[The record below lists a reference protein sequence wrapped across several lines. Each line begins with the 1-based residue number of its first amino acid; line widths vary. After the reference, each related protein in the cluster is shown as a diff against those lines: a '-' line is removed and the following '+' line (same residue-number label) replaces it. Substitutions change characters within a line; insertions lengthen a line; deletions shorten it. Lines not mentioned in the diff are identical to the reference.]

1 MTSSEVI
8 EGVYLSSKLDLE
20 ELFAD
25 VFSPYADQVR
35 IRLPRDIEDPSRIQF
50 SVAWY
55 PEKEAF
61 TPYPNLRLVSSI
73 AAGVDSL
80 INCPSLPASAHLTR
94 IRDDAQA
101 DMMAGFAVW
110 QVVWHHRN
118 MGHYLQRQAFST
130 WDQQN
135 LSVSPKDYTVGVL
148 GYGLMGKAIAEAVA
162 ALGFPVVAAVRK
174 QPSEA
179 PTAGISFETGASS
192 VERVAARSQALIN
205 VLPLTPQTENI
216 LDEDLFNLMPT
227 GARLIQLGRG
237 QHLVDEDLDK
247 ALASGQL
254 GGASLDVFRTE
265 PLPEDHRWW
274 RNDKILITPHHASD
288 SSAAIVAKQVTEA
301 AIAAVN
307 GRVPENTVDRTQG
320 Y

>member
-1 MTSSEVI
+1 MTNSEVI

-20 ELFAD
+20 DLFAD
-25 VFSPYADQVR
+25 AFRPYADKVR
-35 IRLPRDIEDPSRIQF
+35 IRSPQDVEDPDRIRF
-50 SVAWY
+50 SVAWS
-55 PEKEAF
+55 PERDAF

-94 IRDDAQA
+94 IRDDVQA
-101 DMMAGFAVW
+101 DMMAGFAAW

-118 MGHYLQRQAFST
+118 MGHYIQKQSVST
-130 WDQQN
+130 WDQQD
-135 LSVSPKDYTVGVL
+135 LSLTPKDYTVGVL

-174 QPSEA
+174 HPCEA
-179 PTAGISFETGASS
+179 PAAGISFERGGSS
-192 VERVAARSQALIN
+192 VERVAAKSQALIN

-216 LDEDLFNLMPT
+216 LNEDLFNQMPT

-237 QHLVDEDLDK
+237 QHLVDEDLDR

-265 PLPEDHRWW
+265 PLPGDHRWW
-274 RNDKILITPHHASD
+274 RNDKILITPHQASD

-307 GRVPENTVDRTQG
+307 GHVPENTIDRTQG